1 MENTQA
7 SPLTNEKP
15 RKTVRCSTCGNELG
29 AQALFCGKCGTP
41 VVSEES
47 PIEDSLESKS
57 PAAQRRG
64 RSAAAAEV
72 TGAVSDTA
80 PVTSRASF
88 KGAMDTSH
96 RKARRK
102 MPILVLVAL
111 FMLSASTVAWAVYTL
126 INPVVANEREIDW
139 TPQSVYE
146 AMEPERFD
154 LKTMLENLL
163 AETRGP
169 SVRVKIPA
177 SIAEPEG
184 DRLNFVIEEDDDE
197 ARIIIYYRMSN
208 NENNPQPETH

>member
-1 MENTQA
+1 MENKET

-15 RKTVRCSTCGNELG
+15 RKTVRCSICGNELG

-64 RSAAAAEV
+64 RSTAPAEM

-80 PVTSRASF
+80 AVSSRASF
-88 KGAMDTSH
+88 KGAMATSH
-96 RKARRK
+96 KKARRK
-102 MPILVLVAL
+102 MPVLVLVAL
-111 FMLSASTVAWAVYTL
+111 FMLTASTVAWAVYTL
-126 INPVVANEREIDW
+126 INPVVANEREINW

-163 AETRGP
+163 AETKEP
-169 SVRVKIPA
+169 SVRVKVPA

-184 DRLNFVIEEDDDE
+184 DRLNFVVEDEDDE
-197 ARIIIYYRMSN
+197 ARIIIYYRMPNSQN
-208 NENNPQPETH
+208 ATQPETH

>member
-1 MENTQA
+1 
-7 SPLTNEKP
+7 
-15 RKTVRCSTCGNELG
+15 
-29 AQALFCGKCGTP
+29 
-41 VVSEES
+41 
-47 PIEDSLESKS
+47 
-57 PAAQRRG
+57 
-64 RSAAAAEV
+64 
-72 TGAVSDTA
+72 
-80 PVTSRASF
+80 
-88 KGAMDTSH
+88 
-96 RKARRK
+96 